1 MTAGH
6 SAPDSRRA
14 LPTSD
19 PFQAYLDVPV
29 AGGAL
34 TVAHAGAPPEPGRP
48 VVLMVHG
55 MTSGHP
61 NYRGVARELCSITNG
76 ICVLA
81 PDLRGRG
88 RSAHLPAPYGMA
100 THIADLVAVLD
111 HVGADR
117 AVVVGHSMGCHIAAR
132 FAVDHPERAA
142 AVLLLDSGLPLASEG
157 PASDDQDEGEV
168 RGLLYRLETTF
179 ATVEDYLEYWRGHP
193 ALDGAWDEDV
203 EALVRSDFVEDADGV
218 HCVVNLEAV
227 VADLA
232 DLTFDGVTMDSVIR
246 VQAPVRLLRAE
257 RGLFDDDPLI
267 PLRDLDE
274 FVRRYP
280 HVSVETI
287 PGVNHY
293 TIVLGSGH
301 GPLRVAESLAELVL
315 GGPPA

>member
-1 MTAGH
+1 MPAGH

-14 LPTSD
+14 PPTRE
-19 PFQAYLDVPV
+19 PFEAYLDVPV

-34 TVAHAGAPPEPGRP
+34 TVARAGARPEPGRP
-48 VVLMVHG
+48 VALLVHG

-61 NYRGVARELCSITNG
+61 NYRGVARELCSITDG

-100 THIADLVAVLD
+100 THIADLLAVLD

-142 AVLLLDSGLPLASEG
+142 AVLLLDSGLPVVSEG
-157 PASDDQDEGEV
+157 PDSDDHEEGEV

-179 ATVEDYLEYWRGHP
+179 ATVEDYLEYWRAHP

-203 EALVRSDFVEDADGV
+203 EALVGSDYVEDEDGV

-227 VADLA
+227 IADLA
-232 DLTFDGVTMDSVIR
+232 DLTFDGVTMDAVTR
-246 VQAPVRLLRAE
+246 VHAPVRLLRAE
-257 RGLFDDDPLI
+257 RGLVDDDPLI
-267 PLRDLDE
+267 PLRELQE
-274 FVRRYP
+274 FVRRHP
-280 HVSVETI
+280 HVSVETV
-287 PGVNHY
+287 PDVNHY

-301 GPLRVAESLAELVL
+301 GPLSVAATLAELVL
-315 GGPPA
+315 GRPPS